1 MKIFKEKKGL
11 ILTEAILTISIL
23 VTCALIAGGMFT
35 NAVNTTAVSK
45 DFLIANGLAIEG
57 SEAVRN
63 ITYTNKMLHPNDKTC
78 WLNLDPAVDNCGA
91 KASAGSN
98 YLPVEKADNSQTKGK
113 WKLGDGSV
121 KNLDLSK
128 GDAANTTYLLYIDNV
143 TKRYT
148 TSSVN
153 SVASK
158 FYRSIN
164 FSTVNDTYATFEVK
178 VSWYEGTKAWSTTS
192 IVDVV
197 NQ

>member
-1 MKIFKEKKGL
+1 MKIFTEKKAL

-23 VTCALIAGGMFT
+23 VTCAIIAGGMFT

-63 ITYTNKMLHPNDKTC
+63 IVYTNKMLHPNDKTC

-91 KASAGSN
+91 KANAGSN

-113 WKLGDGSV
+113 WQLGNGNV
-121 KNLDLSK
+121 KDLDLEKNQDVQNS
-128 GDAANTTYLLYIDNV
+128 YLLYIDNV

-148 TSSVN
+148 TSAVN

-158 FYRSIN
+158 FYRSVK
-164 FSTVNDTYATFEVK
+164 FSAVNDSYATFEIK
-178 VSWYEGTKAWSTTS
+178 VAWYEGAKAWSTTS
-192 IVDVV
+192 VVDVV